1 MTTLSRLVF
10 LAAFLLGMLLH
21 GQTPEKTTTSA
32 PPTLSKSDAKAAQK
46 ENEAQQQ
53 QELLKKRAAAMAEML
68 TTELNGINDRIKEV
82 STALS
87 SSSLTDTYLI
97 RNYTELVQQLTKRKN
112 ELVRKIEKLKTNPEE
127 TDLNENEKINKI
139 SPNEA
144 RYTFLNAVNFD
155 FNDNKTNYVGHFNI
169 YYPSVGKNRWGVNV
183 GILKVNY
190 QTRDSLINYATQNVL
205 QHPLD
210 VPDNDG
216 ETYFQMYNRYA
227 TTTQVTATSFY
238 AQLLYKL
245 NKLGTATIYLHAHAE
260 LLYTQYRVNT
270 YLKTLQQETITIG
283 SAQPAPDPSSL
294 VQRLDTVS
302 SKTIHLASP
311 HLGVGTT
318 IDFNFKD
325 DCTLFLQPTVGVAL
339 NYVNRFPT
347 QDADG
352 NYTLQTYSK
361 AQGFFLVR
369 TYFQYNTSTATQII
383 LGTDIRGMLPDQQ
396 PYFAAYV
403 GLNVGIDKLFK

>member
-1 MTTLSRLVF
+1 MV
-10 LAAFLLGMLLH
+10 
-21 GQTPEKTTTSA
+21 
-32 PPTLSKSDAKAAQK
+32 
-46 ENEAQQQ
+46 
-53 QELLKKRAAAMAEML
+53 ELL

-87 SSSLTDTYLI
+87 SSTLTDTYLI
-97 RNYTELVQQLTKRKN
+97 RNYTELIEQLTKRKN
-112 ELVRKIEKLKTNPEE
+112 ELTQKINKLKKDPEE
-127 TDLNENEKINKI
+127 TDLNESTFVNKI
-139 SPNEA
+139 GAKEA

-169 YYPSVGKNRWGVNV
+169 YVPSIEKNRWGINV

-190 QTRDSLINYATQNVL
+190 QTRDSIINYATQNVL
-205 QHPLD
+205 QQPLD
-210 VPDNDG
+210 VPDADG
-216 ETYFQMYNRYA
+216 ETYLQMYNRSA

-238 AQLLYKL
+238 AQLLWKTS
-245 NKLGTATIYLHAHAE
+245 KVGKATIYLHAHAE

-270 YLKTLQQETITIG
+270 YLKTLQQDTITIG
-283 SAQPAPDPSSL
+283 TQNPAPDPTSL
-294 VQRLDTVS
+294 VKRLDTTT
-302 SKTIHLASP
+302 SKTVHLASP
-311 HLGVGTT
+311 HFGVGST

-339 NYVNRFPT
+339 NYVNRFPA

-361 AQGFFLVR
+361 AQGFFMVR
-369 TYFQYNTSTATQII
+369 TYFQYNTSSATQII